1 MQYYWPSVTTS
12 KTMTIRN
19 YQDIA
24 EALGAGS
31 SLSTPDLYAIWSQRL
46 PVLTAAKKE
55 TFVSHETPLRVRWLQ
70 TDLGTVAAF
79 MQQALAKQ
87 EYLLVCDVYDE
98 AKAFWDDDAQRKDG
112 GEWLKHRVI
121 LAKCCAMAQ
130 TRLGLTRSARNIL
143 EPYAH
148 HPGLEPQERAAVL
161 LQIGDIA
168 REESYSAPDGPS
180 RRAASA
186 GAVALYQRALLLDPD
201 SLYGL
206 ALNAAMQLRATGHDS
221 ARRAEAIASAGRALD
236 RVKKIEHEQ
245 GPTFQTSWFKA
256 VGTAILGRLDEAR
269 GLYAKLKDVPGVT
282 TDDLAEAR
290 FRSQFI
296 AEALGQPRRAFYESF
311 PPLQLLVF
319 SGHVPD
325 LPDAAPRFPLASIP
339 QVREALRKKLDQLDA
354 RVGFLSAAAG
364 ADLLFIEALQ
374 ERPGAR
380 YHIVL
385 PWSKDEFYR
394 TRVAPFE
401 PVGGPPIWEP
411 LFRKAIEGATTV
423 RELGQVYEPG
433 DHVGWEF
440 TQEVTAGLALH
451 TARISRLDLQPVA
464 LWDGQAGG
472 EPGGPHSFVELWSQQ
487 LRQEPEIVDLP
498 LDRPPHLRNQ
508 QVRDRTERQTTRL
521 EVKSMLFADIV
532 GYSKLTE
539 KVVADFVEVFMQR
552 LSILLSTSPHAPR
565 SLNTWGD
572 AIYAVFDFSR
582 DAALFALALTKMIR
596 DGEDEWKKSGLVYL
610 ERDELHDEWVK
621 RPLNIRVGLHTGP
634 VLAHYNPVLRQ
645 IDYAGSHVNRAAR
658 IEPIT
663 EMGEVYASEEFAA
676 MAELGKEISRRN
688 PGMDLNRQ
696 EGFVCEYAGSKALAK
711 GYPGLFRIYRVIPEQ
726 NLTIEE
732 LARAAHALNREQQAR
747 EGKVRAGDPVT
758 QEWEELSEDL
768 REISRLQVSDIPNEL
783 YELGFELIPSG
794 EAVPLEIV
802 ITPGQLEI
810 LSRQSHQRWMAER
823 YRQGWTYGAKRDDAR
838 KHDPSLVAWDSL
850 PEGEKEK
857 CRAPIHNIPLLIRR
871 AGLQIRKTA

>member
-1 MQYYWPSVTTS
+1 MEYWLPFIDPPR
-12 KTMTIRN
+12 TMTIRN
-19 YQDIA
+19 QRDVEQA
-24 EALGAGS
+24 VRSGAS
-31 SLSTPDLYAIWSQRL
+31 ISTPDLYAIWSQRL
-46 PVLTAAKKE
+46 PVQTAAKKE
-55 TFVSHETPLRVRWLQ
+55 ASVAEESLPRVSWLQ
-70 TDLGTVAAF
+70 NDLGTVVAF

-87 EYLLVCDVYDE
+87 EYLLVCDVYEE
-98 AKAFWDDDAQRKDG
+98 AKAFWDDEARRNEG
-112 GEWLKHRVI
+112 GDWLKHRVA
-121 LAKCCAMAQ
+121 LAKCCALAQ

-143 EPYAH
+143 EPFAH
-148 HPGLEPQERAAVL
+148 HPGLEPQEQAEVL

-168 REESYSAPDGPS
+168 REESYAGPPDAAG
-180 RRAASA
+180 RRIAAA
-186 GAVALYQRALLLDPD
+186 GAMALYQRALQLDPD
-201 SLYGL
+201 SLYGF
-206 ALNAAMQLRATGHDS
+206 ALNAAMRLRASGHDPAGRAEAMAL
-221 ARRAEAIASAGRALD
+221 ARRAFA
-236 RVKKIEHEQ
+236 RVDKIESEH
-245 GPTFQTSWFKA
+245 GPSYQTSWFRA
-256 VGTAILGRLDEAR
+256 AGASIMGQFDEASA
-269 GLYAKLKDVPGVT
+269 LYAKLKDVPGVT
-282 TDDLAEAR
+282 TEDLADAR

-296 AEALGQPRRAFYESF
+296 AEALGQPRRRFYEAF
-311 PPLQLLVF
+311 PLLQLLVF

-325 LPDAAPRFPLASIP
+325 LPGAAPRFPLEAIP
-339 QVREALRKKLDQLDA
+339 QVREALRKKFDQLDA

-364 ADLLFIEALQ
+364 ADLLFIEALL

-401 PVGGPPIWEP
+401 PVGSPPIWEP
-411 LFRKAIEGATTV
+411 LFRRALEGATTV

-464 LWDGQAGG
+464 LWDGQPGS

-487 LRQEPEIVDLP
+487 LRQEPEVIDLP
-498 LDRPPHLRNQ
+498 VGRPSHLRNQ
-508 QVRDRTERQTTRL
+508 QTRDRTERQTTRL

-596 DGEDEWKKSGLVYL
+596 EGEEEWKKRGLVYL
-610 ERDELHDEWVK
+610 ERDEHQELVK

-688 PGMDLNRQ
+688 PGMDLNRP

-732 LARAAHALNREQQAR
+732 LARAAYALDGELQ
-747 EGKVRAGDPVT
+747 GPG
-758 QEWEELSEDL
+758 WE
-768 REISRLQVSDIPNEL
+768 
-783 YELGFELIPSG
+783 
-794 EAVPLEIV
+794 A
-802 ITPGQLEI
+802 QL
-810 LSRQSHQRWMAER
+810 
-823 YRQGWTYGAKRDDAR
+823 
-838 KHDPSLVAWDSL
+838 P
-850 PEGEKEK
+850 
-857 CRAPIHNIPLLIRR
+857 
-871 AGLQIRKTA
+871 

>member
-1 MQYYWPSVTTS
+1 
-12 KTMTIRN
+12 MTIRHPK
-19 YQDIA
+19 DVE
-24 EALGAGS
+24 EALKPGGTV
-31 SLSTPDLYAIWSQRL
+31 STPDLYSIWSQRL
-46 PVLTAAKKE
+46 PVQTAARKE
-55 TFVSHETPLRVRWLQ
+55 DSVHEGSLLPVNWLQ
-70 TDLGTVAAF
+70 NDLGTVIAF
-79 MQQALAKQ
+79 MKQALAKQ
-87 EYLLVCDVYDE
+87 EYLLVCDVYEE
-98 AKAFWDDDAQRKDG
+98 AKAFWDDEARRSDAGQQLRQM
-112 GEWLKHRVI
+112 VA
-121 LAKCCAMAQ
+121 LASCCAMAK

-143 EPYAH
+143 EPFAH
-148 HPGLEPQERAAVL
+148 HPNLGPLEQSDVL
-161 LQIGDIA
+161 LQIGDIV
-168 REESYSAPDGPS
+168 REESYASPDAHS
-180 RRAASA
+180 RRVAAASA
-186 GAVALYQRALLLDPD
+186 GAIYQRALVLNPD

-206 ALNAAMQLRATGHDS
+206 ALNGVMQLRSSGHDPAS
-221 ARRAEAIASAGRALD
+221 QAAARAAVSRALA
-236 RVKKIEHEQ
+236 RVEEIEREH
-245 GPTFQTSWFKA
+245 GLAYQTSWFRA
-256 VGTAILGRLDEAR
+256 AGTSIMGRFEEAFA
-269 GLYAKLKDVPGVT
+269 LYAKLKEVPGVT
-282 TDDLAEAR
+282 TEDLADAR

-296 AEALGQPRRAFYESF
+296 AEALGLPRRFFYDAF

-325 LPDAAPRFPLASIP
+325 HPGAAPRFPMESMP
-339 QVREALRKKLDQLDA
+339 YVREALQKKLDQLDA

-374 ERPGAR
+374 DRPGTK

-385 PWSKDEFYR
+385 PWSKDEFFR

-401 PVGGPPIWEP
+401 PVGSPPIWEP
-411 LFRKAIEGATTV
+411 LFRKALEGATTV

-433 DHVGWEF
+433 DSVGWEF

-451 TARISRLDLQPVA
+451 TARISRLDLQPLA
-464 LWDGQAGG
+464 LWDGRIGS

-487 LRQEPEIVDLP
+487 LCQEPEMIDLP
-498 LDRPPHLRNQ
+498 SQSPVHLRNQ
-508 QVRDRTERQTTRL
+508 QTRDRTERLTARL

-596 DGEDEWKKSGLVYL
+596 DGEEEWKKRGLVYL
-610 ERDELHDEWVK
+610 ERGAGQTELIK

-658 IEPIT
+658 IEPIA

-688 PGMDLNRQ
+688 PGMDTNRQ

-726 NLTIEE
+726 NLTVEE
-732 LARAAHALNREQQAR
+732 LARAAHALNWEQQAR
-747 EGKVRAGDPVT
+747 EGKVRAESLTSGS
-758 QEWEELSEDL
+758 WEELGEDL
-768 REISRLQVSDIPNEL
+768 REVYRMQVADIPNQL
-783 YELGFELIPSG
+783 YELGYELT
-794 EAVPLEIV
+794 AVSEVVPCEIV
-802 ITPGQLEI
+802 IAPEQLEI
-810 LSRQSHQRWMAER
+810 LSRQGHERWMAER
-823 YRQGWTYGAKRDDAR
+823 QRQGWTYGSTRDDAH
-838 KHDPSLVAWDSL
+838 KHDPSLVPWELLSED
-850 PEGEKEK
+850 EKQK
-857 CRAPIHNIPLLIRR
+857 SRAPIHRIPLLVRT
-871 AGLQIRKTA
+871 AGFQIRKIA

>member
-1 MQYYWPSVTTS
+1 
-12 KTMTIRN
+12 MTIQNSR
-19 YQDIA
+19 DVE
-24 EALGAGS
+24 EALGPGAVI
-31 SLSTPDLYAIWSQRL
+31 STPDLYAIWSRRL
-46 PVLTAAKKE
+46 PVQTAARKE
-55 TFVSHETPLRVRWLQ
+55 DFVDVGSPLPVSWLQ
-70 TDLGTVAAF
+70 NDLGTVIAF
-79 MQQALAKQ
+79 MKQAVAKQ
-87 EYLLVCDVYDE
+87 EYLLVCDVYEE
-98 AKAFWDDDAQRKDG
+98 AKAFWDAEPQRG
-112 GEWLKHRVI
+112 RRPVRQMVALASCCA
-121 LAKCCAMAQ
+121 LAK

-143 EPYAH
+143 EPFAH
-148 HPGLEPQERAAVL
+148 HPDLGPLEQAEVL
-161 LQIGDIA
+161 LQIGDIV
-168 REESYSAPDGPS
+168 REESYLGPDAAS
-180 RRAASA
+180 RRVAAA
-186 GAVALYQRALLLDPD
+186 GAMALYQRALVLDPD

-206 ALNAAMQLRATGHDS
+206 ALNGAMQLRSSGNNPS
-221 ARRAEAIASAGRALD
+221 SRAEAFASAQRALT
-236 RVKKIEHEQ
+236 RVEKIESEQ
-245 GPTFQTSWFKA
+245 GPSFQTSWFRA
-256 VGTAILGRLDEAR
+256 AGTTIMGKFDEAFV
-269 GLYAKLKDVPGVT
+269 LYAKLKDVPGIT
-282 TDDLAEAR
+282 TEELAEAR

-296 AEALGQPRRAFYESF
+296 AEALGKPRQFFHDAF
-311 PPLQLLVF
+311 PLLQLLVF
-319 SGHVPD
+319 SGHAPD
-325 LPDAAPRFPLASIP
+325 LPGAVPRFPLESIP
-339 QVREALRKKLDQLDA
+339 QVRAALREKLDQLDA

-374 ERPGAR
+374 ERPGSR

-401 PVGGPPIWEP
+401 PAGSLPIWEP
-411 LFRKAIEGATTV
+411 LFRRALEGATTV

-433 DHVGWEF
+433 DNVGWEF

-464 LWDGQAGG
+464 LWDGRVGSEA
-472 EPGGPHSFVELWSQQ
+472 GGPHSFVELWTQQ
-487 LRQEPEIVDLP
+487 LRQEPDVIDLP
-498 LDRPPHLRNQ
+498 LHRPSDLRSQ
-508 QVRDRTERQTTRL
+508 QTRDRTERETTRL

-596 DGEDEWKKSGLVYL
+596 EGEEEWKRRGLVYL
-610 ERDELHDEWVK
+610 ERGANQGELVK

-658 IEPIT
+658 IEPIA

-688 PGMDLNRQ
+688 PGMDPNRQ

-711 GYPGLFRIYRVIPEQ
+711 GYPGLFRIYRVLPEQ

-732 LARAAHALNREQQAR
+732 LARAAHALNGAQPTG
-747 EGKVRAGDPVT
+747 EGSLRTENAVSGS
-758 QEWEELSEDL
+758 WEDLSEDL
-768 REISRLQVSDIPNEL
+768 REIYRLQVADIPNKL
-783 YELGFELIPSG
+783 YELGYELASAG
-794 EAVPLEIV
+794 DAVLSEV
-802 ITPGQLEI
+802 SITTEQLEI
-810 LSRQSHQRWMAER
+810 LSQQGHERWMAER
-823 YRQGWTYGAKRDDAR
+823 QRQGWTYAATRDDAH
-838 KHDPSLVAWDSL
+838 KHDPTLVPWESLSEADKQKS
-850 PEGEKEK
+850 
-857 CRAPIHNIPLLIRR
+857 RAPVHNIPLLIRQ
-871 AGLQIRKTA
+871 AGFQIRKIA